1 MVENIVGSS
10 LKSER
15 VNRRNSKPSKGAIGW
30 TSSQRKECKGLS
42 VLTST
47 ATRRIPAAASLK
59 NFHPLVGEFSAIHR
73 DPGHVAAGM
82 SDAPC
87 KSQCYWVGNQC
98 QDDGNGR
105 GLPFQ
110 CERCWG
116 TSEDDGNGI
125 EAYQLLRKLVVR
137 LGLTERESV
146 FDREVLTLDVTKI
159 PEPSSQCL
167 NEVGETGRRE
177 IAKTHHALL
186 RPRPERPR
194 GRAAE
199 QRDELAALHS
209 ITSSARASRVG
220 GTSRP
225 SALAVFRLITSSK
238 LVGCC
243 TGRSAGLAPFKIRPT

>member
-1 MVENIVGSS
+1 M
-10 LKSER
+10 SE
-15 VNRRNSKPSKGAIGW
+15 
-30 TSSQRKECKGLS
+30 
-42 VLTST
+42 
-47 ATRRIPAAASLK
+47 
-59 NFHPLVGEFSAIHR
+59 
-73 DPGHVAAGM
+73 
-82 SDAPC
+82 APC
-87 KSQCYWVGNQC
+87 KSQCYWVGNRC

-110 CERCWG
+110 RERCWG

-186 RPRPERPR
+186 RPRRQRPR
-194 GRAAE
+194 DRRAAE
-199 QRDELAALHS
+199 CGQQFP
-209 ITSSARASRVG
+209 
-220 GTSRP
+220 P
-225 SALAVFRLITSSK
+225 SDGDCHTPLPREVR
-238 LVGCC
+238 
-243 TGRSAGLAPFKIRPT
+243 TGRIPRHERAVLTARGGAHSRHRLRRSAARGTLGLAFKSCLLCPRKRTSAPHHGMSCECQYATSGASDGGLSVVVHLGQCDAAFAR

>member
-1 MVENIVGSS
+1 SSAIRRRAAKNCASEKSVSASKPSRAMVENIVGSS

-82 SDAPC
+82 SEAPC
-87 KSQCYWVGNQC
+87 KSQCYWVGNRC

-110 CERCWG
+110 RERCWG

-186 RPRPERPR
+186 RPPRERPR
-194 GRAAE
+194 SRAAE
-199 QRDELAALHS
+199 QRDEGASIDHAEVAHS
-209 ITSSARASRVG
+209 RSRR
-220 GTSRP
+220 S
-225 SALAVFRLITSSK
+225 FR
-238 LVGCC
+238 
-243 TGRSAGLAPFKIRPT
+243 RR

>member
-1 MVENIVGSS
+1 
-10 LKSER
+10 
-15 VNRRNSKPSKGAIGW
+15 
-30 TSSQRKECKGLS
+30 
-42 VLTST
+42 
-47 ATRRIPAAASLK
+47 

-73 DPGHVAAGM
+73 DPGHVAARM
-82 SDAPC
+82 SEAPC
-87 KSQCYWVGNQC
+87 KSQCYWVGNRC

-110 CERCWG
+110 RERCWG

-167 NEVGETGRRE
+167 NEVGEAGRRE

-186 RPRPERPR
+186 RPRRERPR
-194 GRAAE
+194 RRAAE
-199 QRDELAALHS
+199 QRDEIATYHS
-209 ITSSARASRVG
+209 ITSSAHHPSSRVRRLMPF
-220 GTSRP
+220 TRLQDDPRCCWRPLRRRLPSRGVL
-225 SALAVFRLITSSK
+225 SCQQHL
-238 LVGCC
+238 
-243 TGRSAGLAPFKIRPT
+243 